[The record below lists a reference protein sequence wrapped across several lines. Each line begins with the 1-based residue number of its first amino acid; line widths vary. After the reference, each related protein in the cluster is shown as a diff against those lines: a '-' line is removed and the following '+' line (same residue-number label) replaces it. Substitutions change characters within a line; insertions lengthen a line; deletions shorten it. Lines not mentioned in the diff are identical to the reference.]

1 MEPLEAYACYNKNLD
16 VRLSSSSG
24 AIFTALAE
32 NILENNGIVY
42 GVAMTEDC
50 YGAEFIRVE
59 DKQSLNKLRGSK
71 YLQAKVGYAYKN
83 VKNDLLAGRRVLFSG
98 TGCQVNGLKNFL
110 GKNYDN
116 LLCVDVI
123 CHGAPSPALWKVYVK
138 HLEIKNQGKLKNVN
152 FRCKD
157 DSWNDFGMK
166 EVFVDILQ
174 SNKLYISKDKDTFMQ
189 MFLRDYC
196 LRPSCYECVAKKI
209 KKSDLTIAD
218 FWGIGDVAPEMN
230 DGVGTSLV
238 LIRTSKGS
246 DFFEKISAC
255 LELKTVSYQD
265 AVKYNPSEYKSC
277 VRPVQ
282 RNSFFHDMHSL
293 SFESFEKKYVA
304 PIKTSSIAKIKN
316 LTKRILRKIHRTIL
330 GGKHLGDMNYCIYYM
345 FEIRE
350 GINER
355 NTNSI

>member
-32 NILENNGIVY
+32 NVLENNGIVY

-123 CHGAPSPALWKVYVK
+123 CHGAPSPALWRKYAENQETK
-138 HLEIKNQGKLKNVN
+138 HGGKLKYIN

-157 DSWNDFGMK
+157 DSWMDYGLL
-166 EVFVDILQ
+166 EVMTTVDGLKKI
-174 SNKLYISKDKDTFMQ
+174 YVAKDNNPYMR
-189 MFLRDYC
+189 MFLSDYC
-196 LRPSCYECVAKKI
+196 LRPSCYACVAKKI

-218 FWGIGDVAPEMN
+218 FWGIDGIASEMN
-230 DGVGTSLV
+230 DGNGTSLA
-238 LIRTSKGS
+238 LIRTEKGM
-246 DFFEKISAC
+246 DFFNKIRVSM
-255 LELKTVSYQD
+255 EIKQVSYNK
-265 AVKYNPSEYKSC
+265 AVLCNPSEYRSC
-277 VRPVQ
+277 TRPVQ
-282 RNSFFHDMHSL
+282 REIFFKDMESIE
-293 SFESFEKKYVA
+293 FEELAKKYAVSKKHIIIA
-304 PIKTSSIAKIKN
+304 RMKAFIKKITDK
-316 LTKRILRKIHRTIL
+316 L
-330 GGKHLGDMNYCIYYM
+330 
-345 FEIRE
+345 
-350 GINER
+350 
-355 NTNSI
+355 